1 MNKLLLSVFMAGLLF
16 MALPHTENEKL
27 EVGRYMARFVKASTS
42 YDHID
47 EALSTL
53 TGGSWLLESTV
64 STVGIRVGKMER
76 QGSTNMVCKLI
87 KENKDA

>member
-1 MNKLLLSVFMAGLLF
+1 MNKLLLSVFMAGLSF

-47 EALSTL
+47 E
-53 TGGSWLLESTV
+53 GHQHRW
-64 STVGIRVGKMER
+64 MD
-76 QGSTNMVCKLI
+76 C
-87 KENKDA
+87 

>member
-1 MNKLLLSVFMAGLLF
+1 MNKLLLSVFMAGLSF

-64 STVGIRVGKMER
+64 STVGISVGKMER
-76 QGSTNMVCKLI
+76 QGSTNMMCKLI

>member
-1 MNKLLLSVFMAGLLF
+1 MNKLLLSVFMAGLSF

-53 TGGSWLLESTV
+53 
-64 STVGIRVGKMER
+64 
-76 QGSTNMVCKLI
+76 KLRGQTPR
-87 KENKDA
+87 KPYFSGLS